1 MIDAAMYLYARGRAA
16 LTGRDEGATM
26 VEYVLVVV
34 AIALVA
40 FIGAQV
46 LGTGISDQF
55 NSIDGD
61 LPGS

>member
-1 MIDAAMYLYARGRAA
+1 
-16 LTGRDEGATM
+16 M